1 MMGITIPHMIFGCF
15 SCYSPYIYP
24 PEPSHAASRRVIVM
38 EYIDGIP
45 ILKMGDEMK
54 KRGVNPDGK
63 LAVAA
68 KQ

>member
-1 MMGITIPHMIFGCF
+1 
-15 SCYSPYIYP
+15 
-24 PEPSHAASRRVIVM
+24 M

-45 ILKMGDEMK
+45 ILKMGDEMA
-54 KRGVNPDGK
+54 KRGINPSGR

>member
-1 MMGITIPHMIFGCF
+1 MVRFG
-15 SCYSPYIYP
+15 SVSYIYIAVNSYIIP
-24 PEPSHAASRRVIVM
+24 PSDHFFDVFNRRVLVM

-45 ILKMGDEMK
+45 ILKMGDEMA
-54 KRGVNPDGK
+54 KRGINPSGK